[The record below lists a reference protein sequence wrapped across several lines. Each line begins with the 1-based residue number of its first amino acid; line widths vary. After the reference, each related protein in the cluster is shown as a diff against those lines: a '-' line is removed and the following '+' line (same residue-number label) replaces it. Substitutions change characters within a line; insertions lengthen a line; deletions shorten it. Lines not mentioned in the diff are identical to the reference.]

1 MNEFFFE
8 SGRPKF
14 FLIGLLILLIL
25 GEMLWSYRN
34 NKNLYHW
41 RDTLTNILIFA
52 GFQFSKLLFFS
63 FELAIGAFFSKYAFF
78 QLQKNALVFVVCFI
92 LVDFIYY
99 WYHRLSH
106 KVKFLWAFHLIH
118 HSSLYMNLTVSY
130 RLNWFSVIL
139 TPLFYAPL
147 LLLGFPIE
155 FVLFSLAFNLVYQ
168 FFLHTEAVGKLG
180 FLERIF
186 ATPSAHRVHHGSNH
200 EYIDKNFGGFL
211 IIWDL
216 LFGTYTPENSKARYG
231 TTDGFI
237 SNNPLYLNIKGFID
251 LAKNKMNYKG

>member
-63 FELAIGAFFSKYAFF
+63 FELAIGAFFSKYALF
-78 QLQKNALVFVVCFI
+78 QLQKNAWVFVLCFI

-99 WYHRLSH
+99 WYHRFSH

-118 HSSLYMNLTVSY
+118 HSSLYINLTVSY

-155 FVLFSLAFNLVYQ
+155 FGVRGLSTLVISTDREKSHKKLKVFQFEFNKQDVISPAVEMTVL
-168 FFLHTEAVGKLG
+168 
-180 FLERIF
+180 
-186 ATPSAHRVHHGSNH
+186 
-200 EYIDKNFGGFL
+200 KNF
-211 IIWDL
+211 II
-216 LFGTYTPENSKARYG
+216 
-231 TTDGFI
+231 
-237 SNNPLYLNIKGFID
+237 
-251 LAKNKMNYKG
+251 